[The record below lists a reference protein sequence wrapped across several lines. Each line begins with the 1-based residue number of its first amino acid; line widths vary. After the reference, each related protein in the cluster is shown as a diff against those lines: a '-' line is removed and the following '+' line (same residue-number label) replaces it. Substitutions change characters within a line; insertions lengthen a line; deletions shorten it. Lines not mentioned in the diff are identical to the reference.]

1 MAREQVDDF
10 MQMAKDYA
18 KAEKELKVQKWVFIS
33 IERLDE
39 NGERARVFCYDL
51 PRDVYDRRQWV
62 VEWREAKVVCQ
73 YPRGDVQKYF
83 SFYDKRLGNDPRVTA
98 DLRALISA
106 KAQVTKVQRHI
117 DEYVAYNKVN
127 NLFFDESTDIDLK
140 KAREKLMIKMVN
152 VQAAEKRLKQKIKE
166 HVKSIN

>member
-62 VEWREAKVVCQ
+62 VEWRKAKLVCL
-73 YPRGDVQKYF
+73 YPKDNVKTYF
-83 SFYDKRLGNDPRVTA
+83 SFYDKRLGNNPGFTA
-98 DLRALISA
+98 DLRTLLSA
-106 KAQVTKVQRHI
+106 KAQVTKVQRNI
-117 DEYVAYNKVN
+117 DKYVTYNKAN
-127 NLFFDESTDIDLK
+127 NLFFDENTDVDLLK
-140 KAREKLMIKMVN
+140 IREKLAIKMVN
-152 VQAAEKRLKQKIKE
+152 VQAAEKRLKQKIK
-166 HVKSIN
+166 NMLNR